1 MMEFLQTCLSF
12 PVNIFTGLLIIAAL
26 YWLVASMGLLD
37 IDTLDLDIDP
47 GGGADIGGDIDMGDV
62 GDTGNVGMG
71 EALPGMAGSAHSM
84 GLLPSIL
91 FQLGL
96 YGVPMTLILTFIFL
110 VGWFVSYY
118 GFHWGLGVVLEPGLL
133 RYGLGLLLMGFALVV
148 GAIVTSVIIRP
159 LRPLFKKEEQVTGA
173 SLRGKTVVVRSTQV
187 SATYGEAVYEDGAGG
202 MLLDVR
208 PANEGQ
214 SFKRGDKAVILD
226 FDAERRL
233 YTIISEDEFRGR

>member
-1 MMEFLQTCLSF
+1 MMEFLETCLSF

-26 YWLVASMGLLD
+26 YWLVASLGLLD

-47 GGGADIGGDIDMGDV
+47 GGGADIGGDIGDV
-62 GDTGNVGMG
+62 GDLGDAGGDVG
-71 EALPGMAGSAHSM
+71 EAGPDAAGSVHSM
-84 GLLPSIL
+84 GFLPSIL
-91 FQLGL
+91 LQLGL
-96 YGVPMTLILTFIFL
+96 YGVPMTIILTFIFL

-148 GAIVTSVIIRP
+148 GAIVTSVLIRP
-159 LRPLFKKEEQVTGA
+159 LRPLFKKDEQVTGA
-173 SLRGKTVVVRSTQV
+173 SLRGKTVVVRSSQV

-208 PANEGQ
+208 PAGEGQ
-214 SFKRGDKAVILD
+214 TFKRGDKAVILD